1 MKLLERYQY
10 LGDWDAIPR
19 KDALNVDAEFE
30 RVITETRLNRESE
43 MGQIDPVS
51 RPFAVLSSEYM
62 SQKEDEEERAVRE
75 TVKQIIDEM
84 EGK

>member
-1 MKLLERYQY
+1 MKLLEKYQY
-10 LGDWDAIPR
+10 LGDVDAIPE
-19 KDALNVDAEFE
+19 KNALNVDAEFE

-62 SQKEDEEERAVRE
+62 AEKEDQENATLRE
-75 TVKQIIDEM
+75 TVEQITDEI